1 MIHSRAAHY
10 FDEVARLGSIR
21 RAAETLRIAGSA
33 INRQLL
39 QLEDYVGAPLFERM
53 PQGMRLTAAGELLL
67 GVVRQTRRDVERVRS
82 HIDDLQGLR
91 RGRVTIASVEGAT
104 AFLSKSL
111 GAFRERFPA
120 IRFRLV
126 QVSAQH
132 VVDLVLS
139 DECDFGVTINPGP
152 NSNLRI
158 GGTVAY
164 RIGLVVPK
172 GHPLARHQEI
182 DLIECADL
190 PLIVP
195 DESLSL
201 RAVVNTIWMKH
212 FGELPFNIIE
222 VSTIA
227 AIKSLVKEG
236 LGVALLT
243 ALDVMD
249 EDERGELV
257 YIPLRDEKIPLSVI
271 ALVTR
276 SVRSLSVPASLL
288 VNTVTA
294 SMSEQEG
301 LPKS

>member
-1 MIHSRAAHY
+1 MIHSRAAQY
-10 FDEVARLGSIR
+10 FDEVARVGSIR

-39 QLEDYVGAPLFERM
+39 QLEQNIGAPLFERT

-67 GVVRQTRRDVERVRS
+67 GVVRQTRREAERVRS
-82 HIDDLQGLR
+82 HIDDLQGMR
-91 RGRVTIASVEGAT
+91 RGRVAIASVEGAT

-111 GAFRERFPA
+111 RPFRERFPA
-120 IRFRLV
+120 IQFRLV
-126 QVSAQH
+126 QVTAQR

-139 DECDFGVTINPGP
+139 DECDFGVTINPRP
-152 NSNLRI
+152 NPNIRI
-158 GGTVAY
+158 GGTIAY

-172 GHPLARHQEI
+172 GHRLAQQQEI
-182 DLIECADL
+182 DLIDCADL
-190 PLIVP
+190 SLIVP
-195 DESLSL
+195 DDSLSL
-201 RAVVNTIWMKH
+201 RAVVDAIWMKH
-212 FGELPFNIIE
+212 FSQLPFNIIE

-227 AIKSLVKEG
+227 AMKSLVREG

-249 EDERGELV
+249 DDERGELV

-288 VNTVTA
+288 VNNLTA
-294 SMSEQEG
+294 SMSEQTG